1 MKQITDTIYQLSLGS
16 VNTFVIEDNGLTLID
31 TGLPGGKDKI
41 FSSLEKAG
49 KNPADIKQIIL
60 THCHTDHAG
69 SAEELVTE
77 LNVPVFA
84 HTIDAELIEQGIS
97 SRPMT
102 LTPGFINWMVYQLFI
117 KKAAKIISPVK
128 VIGLNDNDILPI
140 AGGIQ
145 VIHTPG
151 HSAGHIALLIKEQG
165 VLIAADICANFGSLA
180 YSTLYEDILLGQKS
194 ILKAAAFSFDKAL
207 FGHGGP
213 LLKDANKK
221 LQEKFAL

>member
-1 MKQITDTIYQLSLGS
+1 MKQITDNIYLLSLGS

-31 TGLPGGKDKI
+31 TGLPGSKDKI
-41 FSSLEKAG
+41 FNSLEKAG

-69 SAEELVTE
+69 GAAALVNE

-102 LTPGFINWMVYQLFI
+102 LTPGIINWMVYQLFI
-117 KKAAKIISPVK
+117 KKAVKTISPVK
-128 VIGLNDNDILPI
+128 VIDLNDDDILPI

-145 VIHTPG
+145 IIHTPG